1 MNLLGREYNG
11 YKFIEALGSGN
22 FGSVYKVEKES
33 KIYAAKIL
41 SETYVLEE
49 FKKEDNRITREIEVL
64 KRASHDT
71 LIKYIDDFYIK
82 TDFNNKEYVIIMEY
96 FNGITLRKYIQR
108 GIKDE
113 DIMIIF
119 RKILTGVKALHNT
132 IINQHGIIHR
142 DLKPDNILINEKN
155 EVKIIDYGLSKIID
169 FSTITSTGK
178 AVGSPLYMSPEQVM
192 DSKSIDERSDI
203 YALGIILYEMITGH
217 VPYKATSIPELI
229 LEILNNPIIPPTQ
242 FRKSIGK
249 NIQAAIY
256 KATSKKAYQRFKN
269 IDEFEKFIAEEKIT
283 SIKTFKGVYYPW
295 LYKEKSVAEKFKKD
309 NELKVIYPIHV
320 RNWMKS
326 INKMI
331 CNKEI
336 DAIIDPSTQRL
347 SYSTFA
353 NVKGLMDLP
362 YKPLEGVITLDYL
375 KDINKRKKYIYEWY
389 ELVKIH
395 DKIILPYQYI
405 SNTDYSI
412 EKVDEWIKINVQLAN
427 EALSIVDKSKE
438 KYIMIS
444 INLNHLVLQKEKILS
459 YYSTLNGD
467 GFIVQV
473 SEMKQLNEQTIS
485 AYINFM
491 KELQDSTNKPVI
503 ALKVPVTLGLGLIA
517 KGIHGFSTGIAS
529 IEFFDEQYIKDET
542 DPYNMYAK
550 YYFPKLMSFYTYQR
564 KDQYSFLPL
573 YEHFGKCDC
582 KYCKDKEWI
591 DISSGDINIQLHFLE
606 QMRIEVK
613 KLNSFIDE
621 KEKLEYYKERLR
633 NAIEAYTNIPK
644 EIASDKSNKATVK
657 LIKNILK
664 VL

>member
-1 MNLLGREYNG
+1 MEYYQKIKKEFINNNTNKEVKEYYRNINDLQVYYNVGKLLSIELSKSNLEAKELIKEYSQKLTEEIGKGYNWYNLYRMLEYYNLLN
-11 YKFIEALGSGN
+11 
-22 FGSVYKVEKES
+22 
-33 KIYAAKIL
+33 
-41 SETYVLEE
+41 T
-49 FKKEDNRITREIEVL
+49 
-64 KRASHDT
+64 
-71 LIKYIDDFYIK
+71 
-82 TDFNNKEYVIIMEY
+82 NKELQNLPSKLSWTH
-96 FNGITLRKYIQR
+96 FS
-108 GIKDE
+108 
-113 DIMIIF
+113 
-119 RKILTGVKALHNT
+119 
-132 IINQHGIIHR
+132 
-142 DLKPDNILINEKN
+142 ILI
-155 EVKIIDYGLSKIID
+155 D
-169 FSTITSTGK
+169 
-178 AVGSPLYMSPEQVM
+178 
-192 DSKSIDERSDI
+192 
-203 YALGIILYEMITGH
+203 
-217 VPYKATSIPELI
+217 
-229 LEILNNPIIPPTQ
+229 
-242 FRKSIGK
+242 
-249 NIQAAIY
+249 
-256 KATSKKAYQRFKN
+256 
-269 IDEFEKFIAEEKIT
+269 
-283 SIKTFKGVYYPW
+283 
-295 LYKEKSVAEKFKKD
+295 
-309 NELKVIYPIHV
+309 
-320 RNWMKS
+320 
-326 INKMI
+326 
-331 CNKEI
+331 
-336 DAIIDPSTQRL
+336 
-347 SYSTFA
+347 
-353 NVKGLMDLP
+353 
-362 YKPLEGVITLDYL
+362 L